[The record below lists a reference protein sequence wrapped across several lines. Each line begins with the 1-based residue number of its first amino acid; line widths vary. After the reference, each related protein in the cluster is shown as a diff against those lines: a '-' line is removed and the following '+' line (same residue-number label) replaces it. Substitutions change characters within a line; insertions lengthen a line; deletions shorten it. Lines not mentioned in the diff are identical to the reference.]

1 MTRWLRFLLVGL
13 RSMRRPRLGPGDTSI
28 VTARVWP
35 TDADVS
41 VANNAAYLVF
51 FEMAR
56 VDLQLRTGLMKLAS
70 KKGWAAPTASI
81 SVQFRRPLR
90 RLQKVQ
96 VSARLVYWDEKWL
109 YVEQRMA
116 RNGETIATA
125 LSKSMVIGK
134 EGRIPPTALAEALGM
149 SLAEQSMPSMIEAYQ
164 QAERLLREH
173 VDGAGA
179 T

>member
-13 RSMRRPRLGPGDTSI
+13 RSVGRPRLGPADTSI
-28 VTARVWP
+28 VTAHVWP

-41 VANNAAYLVF
+41 VVNNAAYLVF

-56 VDLQLRTGLMKLAS
+56 VDLQLRTGLVRLAA
-70 KKGWAAPTASI
+70 KRGWAAPTASL
-81 SVQFRRPLR
+81 SVQFRRPLK
-90 RLQKVQ
+90 RLQKFQ
-96 VSARLVYWDEKWL
+96 VSARLAYWDEKWL

-134 EGRIPPTALAEALGM
+134 EGRIAPTALAEALGM
-149 SLAEQSMPSMIEAYQ
+149 SLADQSMPAMIEAYQ
-164 QAERLLREH
+164 HAERLLRDH
-173 VDGAGA
+173 LGG
-179 T
+179 